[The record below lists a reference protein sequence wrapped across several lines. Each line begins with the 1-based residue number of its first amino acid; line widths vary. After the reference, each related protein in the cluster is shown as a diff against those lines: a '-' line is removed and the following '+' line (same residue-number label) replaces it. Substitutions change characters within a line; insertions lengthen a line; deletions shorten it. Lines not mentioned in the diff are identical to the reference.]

1 MHASQI
7 KNSKIILTLVCE
19 FDKYRTGFDL
29 DNFRM
34 FETKICFKYEEP
46 F

>member
-7 KNSKIILTLVCE
+7 KKSIILTLVWE
-19 FDKYRTGFDL
+19 FDKYRTGFDV